1 MQNVLEKLSKNKI
14 KKLLLGYNLTDGLL
28 FKIAIYVLLISIG
41 FIYIYPMLYMLSI
54 SMQSYTDIINPSI
67 SWIPSGWYPDNFL
80 QAFKVL
86 KYWETLG
93 TSLLVTL
100 LPAVIQTAVTAVI
113 GYGLAKFEFPG
124 KNFIFVLILL
134 TFVIPQQVYT
144 IPKYVIFNDMGLLGS
159 PLSIIL
165 PALFGQ
171 GVNSAIF
178 VLIYRQFF
186 SMAPKAFD
194 EAAEIDGA
202 GELKIFFNINI
213 PLAAGAIL
221 TTFLFSFVWYWNET
235 YISGLFLEGEFKS
248 LQIRLL
254 NFTSEFSSLEGS
266 AAEINE
272 GIRLA
277 ATLLI
282 ILPMLIVY
290 LCLQRYC
297 IAGVERSG
305 IAGE

>member
-1 MQNVLEKLSKNKI
+1 MQNVLEKLNKNKI

-28 FKIAIYVLLISIG
+28 FKITVYVLLISIG

-54 SMQSYTDIINPSI
+54 SLQSYTDIINPTI
-67 SWIPSGWYPDNFL
+67 SWIPSAFYTENFTK
-80 QAFKVL
+80 AFSVL
-86 KYWETLG
+86 KFWKTLG
-93 TSLLVTL
+93 TSLIVTL
-100 LPAVIQTAVTAVI
+100 LPAVIQTAVCAVI
-113 GYGLAKFEFPG
+113 GYGFAKFEFPL
-124 KNFIFVLILL
+124 KKLFFVLVLL
-134 TFVIPQQVYT
+134 TFIIPQQVYT
-144 IPKYVIFNDMGLLGS
+144 IPRYVIFNDMNLLGS
-159 PLSIIL
+159 PLAIIL

-178 VLIYRQFF
+178 ILIYYQFF
-186 SMAPKAFD
+186 KQSPKAFD

-202 GELKIFFNINI
+202 GDLKIFFKINV

-254 NFTSEFSSLEGS
+254 NFTSEFSSMEGD
-266 AAEINE
+266 AAKINE
-272 GIRLA
+272 GVRLA

-290 LCLQRYC
+290 LCLQRYF
-297 IAGVERSG
+297 IEGVEKSG

>member
-1 MQNVLEKLSKNKI
+1 MQNVLKNLNKNKI

-41 FIYIYPMLYMLSI
+41 FVYIYPILYMLSL
-54 SMQSYTDIINPSI
+54 SLQSYSDIINPTI
-67 SWIPSGWYPDNFL
+67 SWIPSVWYSDNFVK
-80 QAFKVL
+80 AFSVL

-93 TSLLVTL
+93 TSLIITL
-100 LPAVIQTAVTAVI
+100 LPACIQTIVTAII

-124 KNFIFVLILL
+124 KKLVFVLIIL
-134 TFVIPQQVYT
+134 TFIVPCQVYT
-144 IPKYVIFNDMGLLGS
+144 IPRFVMFDDFNLLKN
-159 PLSIIL
+159 PLAIIL

-178 VLIYRQFF
+178 ILIYWQFF
-186 SMAPKAFD
+186 RMAPKAFD

-202 GELKIFFNINI
+202 SDLKIFFNINV
-213 PLAAGAIL
+213 PLASGAFL

-235 YISGLFLEGEFKS
+235 YISSLFLKGEFQS
-248 LQIRLL
+248 LQIRLIY
-254 NFTSEFSSLEGS
+254 FVSEFSKLDEG
-266 AAEINE
+266 AAQINE

-290 LCLQRYC
+290 LCLQRYF
-297 IAGVERSG
+297 IEGVERSG

>member
-1 MQNVLEKLSKNKI
+1 MQNVLNKLDKNKI

-28 FKIAIYVLLISIG
+28 FKVAIYVLLISIG

-67 SWIPSGWYPDNFL
+67 SWIPSAWYPDNFL

-124 KNFIFVLILL
+124 KNFIFVLVLL

-194 EAAEIDGA
+194 EA
-202 GELKIFFNINI
+202 GE
-213 PLAAGAIL
+213 
-221 TTFLFSFVWYWNET
+221 
-235 YISGLFLEGEFKS
+235 
-248 LQIRLL
+248 R
-254 NFTSEFSSLEGS
+254 TSIGD
-266 AAEINE
+266 
-272 GIRLA
+272 
-277 ATLLI
+277 
-282 ILPMLIVY
+282 
-290 LCLQRYC
+290 
-297 IAGVERSG
+297 RSG
-305 IAGE
+305 AVGYQISNG

>member
-1 MQNVLEKLSKNKI
+1 
-14 KKLLLGYNLTDGLL
+14 
-28 FKIAIYVLLISIG
+28 
-41 FIYIYPMLYMLSI
+41 
-54 SMQSYTDIINPSI
+54 
-67 SWIPSGWYPDNFL
+67 
-80 QAFKVL
+80 
-86 KYWETLG
+86 
-93 TSLLVTL
+93 
-100 LPAVIQTAVTAVI
+100 
-113 GYGLAKFEFPG
+113 
-124 KNFIFVLILL
+124 
-134 TFVIPQQVYT
+134 
-144 IPKYVIFNDMGLLGS
+144 MGLLGS

-178 VLIYRQFF
+178 ILIYRQFF

-202 GELKIFFNINI
+202 GELKIFFNINL

-254 NFTSEFSSLEGS
+254 NFTSEFSSMEGS
-266 AAEINE
+266 TAEMNE
-272 GIRLA
+272 GVRLA

-290 LCLQRYC
+290 LCLQRYF
-297 IAGVERSG
+297 IEGVERSG